1 MSGPGSR
8 FGRVKRALVVMC
20 CGAFAVGW
28 RISGDI
34 SGGFSFAVAL
44 FVALCLCAVVAR
56 RWRGAMYLMSGLRKV
71 DVMSGREFEDYVA
84 AKFRSAGYRVS
95 ATRSTGDFGV
105 DLIVRKG
112 NVRIAVQCKRHGYPV
127 GIAAVQQVV
136 AGAAIHRCTSTMVVS
151 NQEFTP
157 AAVTL
162 ARSHNCKLL
171 GRSRLQ
177 TLPV

>member
-1 MSGPGSR
+1 M
-8 FGRVKRALVVMC
+8 KTALVLVC
-20 CGAFAVGW
+20 CGAFVVGW
-28 RISGDI
+28 RVSGDA
-34 SGGFSFAVAL
+34 GGGLAFAAAL
-44 FVALCLCAVVAR
+44 AAALWLLAVLGR
-56 RWRGAMYLMSGLRKV
+56 RWRDAFYLMSGLRKV
-71 DVMSGREFEDYVA
+71 DVMSGPQFEDYVA
-84 AKFRSAGYRVS
+84 AKFRAAGYRVS

-112 NVRIAVQCKRHGYPV
+112 NARIAVQCKRHGNPV
-127 GIAAVQQVV
+127 GVAAVQQVV

-157 AAVTL
+157 AAITL
-162 ARSHNCKLL
+162 ARSHNCKLV